1 MSPPEDLT
9 KERLIQD
16 LITLRKRIDELE
28 TIKEEKQKYEDEL
41 AKTKSMFEGLFEF
54 APDAIIVIDGNGSIV
69 RVNQQAERLFGYA
82 RNELLGV
89 DHDVIVP
96 DRFREKHLEDRR
108 GYMSGPHIRQMGT
121 GLELYG
127 KRKDGS
133 EFPVDI
139 ALGPLQA
146 QEETVTVA
154 VVRDFTE
161 RKRAEQALRDS
172 EEALRQSNENLEQR
186 VRERTMELQHL
197 MEQLEKSRHEL
208 RKFASELVLAEERER
223 KRIAGVLHDE
233 IAQTL
238 AAVRMRLDML
248 RDVPSDQKDKTLNEA
263 KELLVE
269 SIAETRALMLDLGN
283 PILSDLGLKA
293 ACEALTKRMM
303 ERHPVR
309 ITCDVRDAFKNL
321 NPDVST
327 ILYQVVRE
335 LLNNVIKHSRAQ
347 HAHVMIDVENEHC
360 QVTVTDD
367 GVGFEPQMLG
377 APTEEGGFGLY
388 TIRERLIAVD
398 GSLRIESSPGAGTV
412 VTAIL
417 PVALD

>member
-1 MSPPEDLT
+1 MQTPEDLT
-9 KERLIQD
+9 KERLIHD
-16 LITLRKRIDELE
+16 LIKLRQRIDELE
-28 TIKEEKQKYEDEL
+28 KIKEEKQKYEDEL
-41 AKTKSMFEGLFEF
+41 VQTKSMFEGLFEF
-54 APDAIIVIDGNGSIV
+54 APDAILVIGSDGRVV

-82 RNELLGV
+82 REELLRM

-96 DRFREKHLEDRR
+96 DRFREKHLDDRK
-108 GYMSGPHIRQMGT
+108 GYMSAPHVRHMGT

-127 KRKDGS
+127 RRKDGS

-139 ALGPLQA
+139 ALGPLRGKV
-146 QEETVTVA
+146 ENVTLA

-161 RKRAEQALRDS
+161 RKRAQDKIAGR
-172 EEALRQSNENLEQR
+172 
-186 VRERTMELQHL
+186 
-197 MEQLEKSRHEL
+197 MEQLEKSRDDL
-208 RKFASELVLAEERER
+208 RKHASELMMAEERQR

-238 AAVRMRLDML
+238 AAVRMRLDLL

-263 KELLVE
+263 KALLVQ
-269 SIAETRALMLDLGN
+269 SIQETRALMNELGN

-293 ACEALTKRMM
+293 ACEVLAKRLM
-303 ERHPVR
+303 ETHPAR
-309 ITCDVRDAFKNL
+309 ITFDIRDAFKNL

-335 LLNNVIKHSRAQ
+335 LLNNVVKHSQARN
-347 HAHVMIDVENEHC
+347 AHVMIDREDGHFRLK
-360 QVTVTDD
+360 VTDD
-367 GVGFEPQMLG
+367 GIGFDPQTLG

-388 TIRERLIAVD
+388 SIRERLTAVD
-398 GSLRIESSPGAGTV
+398 GSIRIESSPGSGTV

-417 PVALD
+417 PAALD